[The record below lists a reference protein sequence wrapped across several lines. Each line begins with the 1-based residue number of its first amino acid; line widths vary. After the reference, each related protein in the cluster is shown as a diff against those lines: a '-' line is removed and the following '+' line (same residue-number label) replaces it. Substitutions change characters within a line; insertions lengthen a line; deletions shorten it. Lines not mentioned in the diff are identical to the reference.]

1 MEQKTTQSSMRRT
14 NMYFTTPQMDKL
26 SRLSDETGLSVAE
39 LVRRAVD
46 DYLKRSA
53 VGKPVKPHKPGSAGK
68 PEKVAVTQAA

>member
-46 DYLKRSA
+46 DYLKRH
-53 VGKPVKPHKPGSAGK
+53 PAGI
-68 PEKVAVTQAA
+68 EA